1 MDLGMNS
8 RYNQNMPSQV
18 ETLRRWERS
27 GAIWEVVSRT
37 PSGLTISLLSCSG
50 GEEVERL
57 TSDDPDLRAYVGAR
71 SSSEE

>member
-18 ETLRRWERS
+18 ETLRRL
-27 GAIWEVVSRT
+27 GAVRGDWEVVSRT